1 MGSTYVGYR
10 CCLSNFSGVGYTRG
24 SSQWRRECSNLP
36 LGASVVAQVG
46 RVVSASSRVDALL
59 KGSSGPSP
67 DEYDGIEA

>member
-24 SSQWRRECSNLP
+24 LLQWRRECLNHP

-46 RVVSASSRVDALL
+46 RVVSVSLHVDALL
-59 KGSSGPSP
+59 KGSSGPSH
-67 DEYDGIEA
+67 EYDGIEV